1 MKPPSRVRQM
11 PILRVIARALV
22 PVILL
27 FGLYVQF
34 HGDFGPGGGFQAGVI
49 FAAGLIIFALVF
61 GAEALRQVVPVV
73 LTERLMAAGVLLY
86 GAVGV
91 VAMFLGG
98 EFLNYS
104 ALDPLT
110 TGHYGQHLGIIVI
123 ELGVGIAVAATIMR
137 VYYAFVGRR
146 PDEDEAGPDPALD
159 AGAGGEAS

>member
-49 FAAGLIIFALVF
+49 FAAGLIIFALTF

-110 TGHYGQHLGIIVI
+110 TGHHGQHLGIIVI

-137 VYYAFVGRR
+137 VYYAFVSRR
-146 PDEDEAGPDPALD
+146 ADEDGTGADPALD